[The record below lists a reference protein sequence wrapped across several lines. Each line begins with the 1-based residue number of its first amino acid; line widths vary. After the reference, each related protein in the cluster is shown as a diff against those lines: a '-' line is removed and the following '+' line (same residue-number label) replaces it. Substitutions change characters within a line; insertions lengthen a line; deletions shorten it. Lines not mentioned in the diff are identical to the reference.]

1 MIKTIIF
8 DFDGLMVD
16 TEMISYK
23 CYQALLKDY
32 GISFS
37 LDDYT
42 KEYPGTPARMAIQ
55 KFKERYQIP
64 CEIEEALHT
73 IDCLEKQFIK
83 EDGVPL
89 KPGLR
94 ELLTYLKKAGYQVV
108 VATSSLKKR
117 ALHILKQ
124 HQLENCF
131 DDFTFGYEVTRN
143 KPFPDIFLKACEK
156 MSVKPSQALVLE
168 DSEAGIQAAYD
179 AHIPVICIPDM
190 KYPSPIYEK
199 MTTAIFP
206 SLMDIISFLES
217 NHDES

>member
-1 MIKTIIF
+1 MIKAIIF

-23 CYQALLKDY
+23 CYQTLLKDY

-42 KEYPGTPARMAIQ
+42 KEYPGTCARMAIQ
-55 KFKERYQIP
+55 KFKKRYQIP
-64 CEIEEALHT
+64 CETEEALHT
-73 IDCLEKQFIK
+73 IDCLEQQFIK
-83 EDGVPL
+83 EDGVLL

-94 ELLTYLKKAGYQVV
+94 ELLTYLKKAGYQDV
-108 VATSSLKKR
+108 VATSSLKNR
-117 ALHILKQ
+117 ALHIL
-124 HQLENCF
+124 N
-131 DDFTFGYEVTRN
+131 
-143 KPFPDIFLKACEK
+143 
-156 MSVKPSQALVLE
+156 
-168 DSEAGIQAAYD
+168 

-199 MTTAIFP
+199 MTTAILP
-206 SLMDIISFLES
+206 SLLDIISFLES